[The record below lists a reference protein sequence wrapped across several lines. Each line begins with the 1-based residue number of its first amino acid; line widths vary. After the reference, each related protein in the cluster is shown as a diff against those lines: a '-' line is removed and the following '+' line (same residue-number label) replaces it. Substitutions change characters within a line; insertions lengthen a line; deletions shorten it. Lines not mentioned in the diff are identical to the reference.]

1 MSLST
6 ESAMSRPPASQALAR
21 FKVLDLTRVR
31 AGPTCVRQLADWGA
45 DVIKIEMPED
55 DGGMGGARDGPD
67 FQNLHRNKRSM
78 TLDLKNPKGVEIFRA
93 LVKKSDVVVENFRPD
108 VKFRLGIDYESLKPI
123 NKRLVYAS
131 ISGFGQDGPYRD
143 RAGFDQIAQGMGGLM
158 SITGLAGQGPVRV
171 GIPVADLG
179 AGIFAATGILIALLE
194 REVSGEGQWV
204 RSSLLQA
211 QIQLLDFQAARWL
224 IGDEVPGQ
232 AGNDHPTSIPTG
244 VFPTSDGHINI
255 AAAGTHIYK
264 RFCQA
269 IGAPQLIDHKD
280 YATDKLRSQNRAGMN
295 KAIAEITK
303 HKSSREWI
311 DILNKAG
318 VPCGPIYNMD
328 EVFADE
334 QVRHLKMAAPV
345 HHPRLG
351 DIEVVNQAVELSRT
365 PSGVRYPTPEKGEH
379 TDAVLG
385 ELGYDAAA
393 IADLR
398 KQKVV

>member
-1 MSLST
+1 
-6 ESAMSRPPASQALAR
+6 
-21 FKVLDLTRVR
+21 
-31 AGPTCVRQLADWGA
+31 
-45 DVIKIEMPED
+45 VIKIEMPED

-143 RAGFDQIAQGMGGLM
+143 RPGFDQIAQGMGGLM

-351 DIEVVNQAVELSRT
+351 DIEVVSQAVELSRT

>member
-1 MSLST
+1 
-6 ESAMSRPPASQALAR
+6 
-21 FKVLDLTRVR
+21 
-31 AGPTCVRQLADWGA
+31 
-45 DVIKIEMPED
+45 
-55 DGGMGGARDGPD
+55 
-67 FQNLHRNKRSM
+67 
-78 TLDLKNPKGVEIFRA
+78 
-93 LVKKSDVVVENFRPD
+93 VVVENFRPD

-143 RAGFDQIAQGMGGLM
+143 RPGFDQIAQGMGGLM
-158 SITGLAGQGPVRV
+158 SITGLPGQGPVRV

-224 IGDEVPGQ
+224 MGHEVPPQ

-244 VFPTSDGHINI
+244 VFPTSDGYINI

-264 RFCQA
+264 RFCAA
-269 IGAPQLIDHKD
+269 IGAPQLIDHPD
-280 YATDKLRSQNRAGMN
+280 YKTDKLRSQNRAGMN
-295 KAIAEITK
+295 KALSEITR

-318 VPCGPIYNMD
+318 VPCGPIYQMD

-351 DIEVVNQAVELSRT
+351 DTEVVAQAVELSRT
-365 PSGVRYPTPEKGEH
+365 PSGIRYPTPDKGEH
-379 TDAVLG
+379 TDEVLG
-385 ELGYDAAA
+385 DLGYDAAK
-393 IADLR
+393 IAELR

>member
-1 MSLST
+1 MSKLPLS
-6 ESAMSRPPASQALAR
+6 R
-21 FKVLDLTRVR
+21 FKVIDLTRVR
-31 AGPTCVRQLADWGA
+31 AGPTCVRQLADWGG
-45 DVIKIEMPED
+45 DCIKVETPGD
-55 DGGMGGARDGPD
+55 DGFTAERHGPD
-67 FQNLHRNKRSM
+67 FQNLHRNKRSIAI
-78 TLDLKNPKGVEIFRA
+78 DLKRPEGIAILTR
-93 LVKKSDVVVENFRPD
+93 LVKDADVLVENYRPD
-108 VKFRLGIDYESLKPI
+108 VKFRLGIDYETLKAV

-143 RAGFDQIAQGMGGLM
+143 RPGFDQIAQGMGGLM
-158 SITGLAGQGPVRV
+158 SITGLPGQGPVRV

-224 IGDEVPGQ
+224 IGHEVPPQ

-264 RFCQA
+264 RFCEA
-269 IGAPQLIDHKD
+269 IGAPQLIDHPD
-280 YATDKLRSQNRAGMN
+280 YKTDKLRSQNRAGMN
-295 KAIAEITK
+295 KAIADITR
-303 HKSSREWI
+303 HKSSHEWI

-318 VPCGPIYNMD
+318 VPTGPIYKMD

-365 PSGVRYPTPEKGEH
+365 PSGVRYATPEKGEH
-379 TDAVLG
+379 TDEVLG
-385 ELGYDAAA
+385 ELGYDAAKVA
-393 IADLR
+393 ELR